1 MTYFNNSCKMM
12 MGGRKITHLSQQV
25 KNVITLEW
33 QSRKWFWGIFIH
45 ECIKWHIFSTH
56 LFSFLDIP
64 PLDAFYFNFPTITSK
79 PDVPTVE
86 ALRRPPLTI
95 VFSWLLI
102 FINHFSK
109 FRKWCFVGS
118 LRQARSPMDTNQRRA
133 VHPRTER
140 NWEFALQGRQ
150 NVVIESFRVT
160 SHVLFILGN
169 ILIEKWKGNSSGWVV
184 KYEYYFKNGIGLS
197 GTKPRESLY
206 NTSPEIPG
214 LEVKCKIEMLWF
226 LPCPILG

>member
-1 MTYFNNSCKMM
+1 MFYSNTLSCGLQCLGSSLKATVLNFAQDASKLKRLQLSMTYFNNSCKMM

-118 LRQARSPMDTNQRRA
+118 LRQACSPMDTNQRRA

-140 NWEFALQGRQ
+140 NWEFAL
-150 NVVIESFRVT
+150 
-160 SHVLFILGN
+160 
-169 ILIEKWKGNSSGWVV
+169 
-184 KYEYYFKNGIGLS
+184 
-197 GTKPRESLY
+197 
-206 NTSPEIPG
+206 
-214 LEVKCKIEMLWF
+214 
-226 LPCPILG
+226 